1 MLTLA
6 NIAGVLR
13 ETGPTPTGI
22 SPLRINTLGTLRYA
36 FRLSLH
42 RLTLINVL
50 VTSLPSPTR
59 FAYAAC
65 DGVTVAGANATGTR
79 LGTVLSVG
87 IRGACW
93 VKAKKE
99 IIVNYMHSC
108 LLSFK
113 CYSPLTVSEKKK
125 INNDK
130 ESTNKRERQT
140 DRQTEKERKR
150 QRETEEKT
158 EIQRQG
164 QRDRERMKE
173 REGNQKDESEN
184 NSRRQV
190 FLSLS
195 SI

>member
-87 IRGACW
+87 IRGTCW
-93 VKAKKE
+93 VKAKKK
-99 IIVNYMHSC
+99 IMVNYMHSC

-125 INNDK
+125 KKKKKTKKKKKKKKINNDK
-130 ESTNKRERQT
+130 E
-140 DRQTEKERKR
+140 
-150 QRETEEKT
+150 
-158 EIQRQG
+158 
-164 QRDRERMKE
+164 
-173 REGNQKDESEN
+173 
-184 NSRRQV
+184 
-190 FLSLS
+190 
-195 SI
+195 